1 MIEPN
6 FIFRGLM
13 FVILGLFATVFA
25 TIYLHDRKQSMAGWL
40 ALAYLSGLGAFLVD
54 ISRSFFDPVIS
65 DIVSK
70 MLFWCF
76 SIALVLGI
84 FARYRSSY
92 PFVAIGGIVGA
103 GLVTLFWFSFIDPDI
118 ILRSIFSSLTA
129 GLLLLCALP
138 LFWKKRS
145 GLLDNIMFILIAA
158 LCSTYFLR
166 PYIIYGVLDAAH
178 TSENYQSSAY
188 AMLLHASS
196 AFCGLACGVV
206 MLIVVGHDIILKHQL
221 ATTIDPLTGLLNRRG
236 LDQYISKE
244 LDKGTT
250 TDRAIMIIDLD
261 EFKKVND
268 SFGHETGDNV
278 LKRAASILQRV
289 TGKLG
294 KVARIGGEEFVVLL
308 DQLSS
313 ADRLIVAQHLRL
325 SVGMIVHPEIGTTDR
340 VTASFGIS
348 IITKDESFSMALR
361 RADSALYEAKS
372 DGRNCVVEASNDN
385 RFMKIKYIERF

>member
-6 FIFRGLM
+6 LIFRSLM
-13 FVILGLFATVFA
+13 FVILGLFAAVFA
-25 TIYLHDRKQSMAGWL
+25 TIYLHDRKQRMAGWL
-40 ALAYLSGLGAFLVD
+40 ALAYLNGLGAFLVD

-84 FARYRSSY
+84 FSRYRSSY

-166 PYIIYGVLDAAH
+166 PYIIYGVLDATH

-206 MLIVVGHDIILKHQL
+206 MLIVVGYDIILKHQL

-244 LDKGTT
+244 LEKGTT

-372 DGRNCVVEASNDN
+372 DGRNCVVEASDDN

>member
-13 FVILGLFATVFA
+13 FVILGLFAAVFA